1 MNIVKFFLNPK
12 IAFIIFLTFIIIYLV
27 LLDEEG
33 AFQKKFLNFGPSKET
48 KFLNM
53 TLDTWPKV
61 ISVYLIGFFSTLLTS
76 YYNTVSYDFI
86 HSFIWNPAYN
96 KPIKI
101 SKKWTQLIVSTEQ
114 VLYWI
119 LSTLNFFVTLTM
131 ELQYIIPKF
140 LGDIIVNVPYGLY
153 KVEQKKFIS

>member
-1 MNIVKFFLNPK
+1 MNIVKFFFNPK
-12 IAFIIFLTFIIIYLV
+12 IAFIIFLTFIIIYLI

-76 YYNTVSYDFI
+76 YYSTVSFDFI

-101 SKKWTQLIVSTEQ
+101 SKKWTQLIVSIEP

-119 LSTLNFFVTLTM
+119 LTTLNFFVTLTM

-140 LGDIIVNVPYGLY
+140 LGDTIVNVPYGLY
-153 KVEQKKFIS
+153 KVGQKKFIS

>member
-1 MNIVKFFLNPK
+1 M
-12 IAFIIFLTFIIIYLV
+12 
-27 LLDEEG
+27 
-33 AFQKKFLNFGPSKET
+33 
-48 KFLNM
+48 
-53 TLDTWPKV
+53 
-61 ISVYLIGFFSTLLTS
+61 
-76 YYNTVSYDFI
+76 
-86 HSFIWNPAYN
+86 
-96 KPIKI
+96 

-140 LGDIIVNVPYGLY
+140 LGDIIINVPYQLY

>member
-61 ISVYLIGFFSTLLTS
+61 ISVYLIGFFSTLLTQ
-76 YYNTVSYDFI
+76 YYQTVSYDFI

-96 KPIKI
+96 KPIKM

-140 LGDIIVNVPYGLY
+140 LGDIIINVPYQLY